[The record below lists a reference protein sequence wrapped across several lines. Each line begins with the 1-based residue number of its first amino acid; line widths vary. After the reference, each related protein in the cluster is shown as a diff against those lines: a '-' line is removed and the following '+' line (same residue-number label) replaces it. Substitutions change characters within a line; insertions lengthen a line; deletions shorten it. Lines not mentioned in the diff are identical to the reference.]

1 MFQKRSLTTGFL
13 VASLGLGA
21 GLAVFAS
28 PNVASAGDTVDCGAL
43 KNAKVKGTCTAAKGD
58 KKKIQD
64 AMKDAVKEYKK
75 ANPAE
80 KIDCKS
86 CHNDDG
92 SSKSNAGPDFDAKL
106 AKHYK

>member
-28 PNVASAGDTVDCGAL
+28 PNVASAGDTIDCGTIKHA
-43 KNAKVKGTCTAAKGD
+43 AVKGTCEKGN
-58 KKKIQD
+58 KKGVQD
-64 AMKDAVKEYKK
+64 AMKKAVSEYKK

-86 CHNDDG
+86 CHNEDG
-92 SSKSNAGPDFDAKL
+92 SSKSNATADFDAKL